1 MVGITAYGGY
11 VPRRRLPRSVI
22 VEANGWFNSAL
33 KGYSKGERSMCNWD
47 EDALTMAVEASRD
60 CLDQSRPDDI
70 KAIYLASTTLPFTD
84 RQNSGI
90 LGTALNLGQNMM
102 TMDITSSQRAATSGL
117 INALNVAKGMGGSAL
132 FATGEHRRSQTA
144 NNNELMYGDGGAALL
159 LGNDD
164 VVAEYL
170 GAGQIAVDFVDHYR
184 GQNADFDYNWEER
197 WIRDEGFM
205 KIVPDAVQAALD
217 NTGLAAG
224 DIDHFVMP
232 GTIRNISAM
241 VGKRCGINT
250 EAARDNLHGVMGEAG
265 TSHSLVMLVDCL
277 QDAKP
282 GQTIMVIGWG
292 QGCDALI
299 FRTTDKLPT
308 MTNRKGIKGH
318 LAHRKEETNYNKFLA
333 FNGLVQQDGGLRSE
347 TDKQTALTT
356 LYRNKE
362 MVIGFVGGKCE
373 QCGTVQFPK
382 SRICVNPNCGAINTQ
397 EDHRMAETGAT
408 IQSWTADNLTY
419 APDPP
424 HHFGMVN
431 FSEGGRMM
439 ADFTDVD
446 EGGVAVGDEFR
457 MVFRIKAADEK
468 RGFNKYFW
476 KAAPKVQAS

>member
-292 QGCDALI
+292 QGCDALV

>member
-1 MVGITAYGGY
+1 
-11 VPRRRLPRSVI
+11 
-22 VEANGWFNSAL
+22 
-33 KGYSKGERSMCNWD
+33 
-47 EDALTMAVEASRD
+47 
-60 CLDQSRPDDI
+60 
-70 KAIYLASTTLPFTD
+70 LPFTD

-117 INALNVAKGMGGSAL
+117 INALSVAKGTGGSAL

-144 NNNELMYGDGGAALL
+144 NTNELMFGDGGAALL

-164 VVAEYL
+164 VVAEFV
-170 GAGQIAVDFVDHYR
+170 GAGQVAVDFVDHYR

-197 WIRDEGFM
+197 WIRDEGYM
-205 KIVPDAVQAALD
+205 KIVPGGVQAALD
-217 NTGLAAG
+217 ETGLSAD

-232 GTIRNISAM
+232 GTIRNIAGM
-241 VGKRCGINT
+241 VAKACGIKP
-250 EAARDNLHGVMGEAG
+250 EAARDNLHNVMGESG
-265 TSHSLVMLVDCL
+265 TSHALVMLVDCL

-282 GQTIMVIGWG
+282 GETIMVIGWG
-292 QGCDALI
+292 QGCDALV
-299 FRTTDKLPT
+299 FRTTDKLST
-308 MTNRKGIKGH
+308 MSNRKGIKGH
-318 LAHRKEETNYNKFLA
+318 LAHRKEEGNYNKFLA
-333 FNGLVQQDGGLRSE
+333 FNNLVEQDGGLRSE

-373 QCGTVQFPK
+373 QCGTVQYPK
-382 SRICVNPNCGAINTQ
+382 ARICVNPNCGAINTQ
-397 EDHRMAETGAT
+397 EDHRMSETSAM

-424 HHFGMVN
+424 HHFGMVT
-431 FSEGGRMM
+431 FGEGGRMM

-468 RGFNKYFW
+468 RNFNKYFW
-476 KAAPKVQAS
+476 KAAPKI

>member
-1 MVGITAYGGY
+1 MVGIKAYGGY
-11 VPRRRLPRSVI
+11 VPRRRLPRGVI

-33 KGYSKGERSMCNWD
+33 KAYSKGERSMCNWD

-60 CLDQSRPDDI
+60 CLDKTRPDDI

-159 LGNDD
+159 LGEDD
-164 VVAEYL
+164 VVAEYI
-170 GAGQIAVDFVDHYR
+170 GAGQVAVDFVDHYR

-217 NTGLAAG
+217 NTGISA
-224 DIDHFVMP
+224 DEVDHFVMP
-232 GTIRNISAM
+232 GTIRNIAAM
-241 VGKRCGINT
+241 VGKRCGIR
-250 EAARDNLHGVMGEAG
+250 EDAARDNLHGVMGESG
-265 TSHSLVMLVDCL
+265 TAHSLVMLVDCL

-282 GQTIMVIGWG
+282 GQVIMVIGWG
-292 QGCDALI
+292 QGCDALV
-299 FRTTDKLPT
+299 FRTTDKLPS
-308 MTNRKGIKGH
+308 MANRLGIKGH

-373 QCGTVQFPK
+373 QCGTVQYPK

-397 EDHRMAETGAT
+397 EDHRMAETSAT

-424 HHFGMVN
+424 HHFGMVT
-431 FSEGGRMM
+431 FGEGGRMM

-446 EGGVAVGDEFR
+446 EGGVAVGDEFH
-457 MVFRIKAADEK
+457 MVFRIKAADER

>member
-1 MVGITAYGGY
+1 MVGIKAYGGY

-22 VEANGWFNSAL
+22 VEANGWFNSGL

-102 TMDITSSQRAATSGL
+102 TMDITSSQRAGTSGL

-132 FATGEHRRSQTA
+132 FAAGEHRRSQTA

-164 VVAEYL
+164 VVAEYI

-217 NTGLAAG
+217 NTGIAA
-224 DIDHFVMP
+224 DEIDHFVMP
-232 GTIRNISAM
+232 GTIRNIAAM
-241 VGKRCGINT
+241 VGKRCGIKG

-265 TSHSLVMLVDCL
+265 TAHSLVMLVDCL

-282 GQTIMVIGWG
+282 GELVMLIGWG

-308 MTNRKGIKGH
+308 MANRKGIKGH

-333 FNGLVQQDGGLRSE
+333 FNGLVLQDGGLRSE

-397 EDHRMAETGAT
+397 EDHKMAETTAQ

-476 KAAPKVQAS
+476 KAAPKIQAS

>member
-1 MVGITAYGGY
+1 
-11 VPRRRLPRSVI
+11 
-22 VEANGWFNSAL
+22 
-33 KGYSKGERSMCNWD
+33 MCNWD

-102 TMDITSSQRAATSGL
+102 TMDITSSQRAGTSGL
-117 INALNVAKGMGGSAL
+117 INALNVAKGMGGCAL
-132 FATGEHRRSQTA
+132 FAAGEHRRSQTA

-164 VVAEYL
+164 VVAEYI
-170 GAGQIAVDFVDHYR
+170 GAGQVAVDFVDHYR

-217 NTGLAAG
+217 NTGITA
-224 DIDHFVMP
+224 DEIDHFVMP
-232 GTIRNISAM
+232 GTIRNIAAM
-241 VGKRCGINT
+241 VGKRCGIKA

-265 TSHSLVMLVDCL
+265 TAHSLIMLVDCL
-277 QDAKP
+277 KDAKP
-282 GQTIMVIGWG
+282 GELVMLIGWG

-308 MTNRKGIKGH
+308 MANRKGIKGH

-333 FNGLVQQDGGLRSE
+333 FNGLVLQDGGLRSE

-397 EDHRMAETGAT
+397 EDHKMAETTAK

-476 KAAPKVQAS
+476 KAAPKIQAS

>member
-1 MVGITAYGGY
+1 MVGIKAYGGY

-33 KGYSKGERSMCNWD
+33 KAYSKGERSMCNWD

-60 CLDQSRPDDI
+60 CLDKTRPDDI

-102 TMDITSSQRAATSGL
+102 TLDITSSQRSATSGL

-159 LGNDD
+159 LGNED
-164 VVAEYL
+164 VVAEYI

-197 WIRDEGFM
+197 WIRDEGLM

-217 NTGLAAG
+217 NTGIAA
-224 DIDHFVMP
+224 DEVDHFVMP
-232 GTIRNISAM
+232 GTIRNIAAM
-241 VGKRCGINT
+241 VGKRCGIRE

-265 TSHSLVMLVDCL
+265 TAHSLVMLVDCL

-282 GQTIMVIGWG
+282 GQVIMVIGWG
-292 QGCDALI
+292 QGCDVLL
-299 FRTTDKLPT
+299 FRTTDKLST
-308 MTNRKGIKGH
+308 MANRQGIKGH

-333 FNGLVQQDGGLRSE
+333 FNGLVLQDGGLRSE

-362 MVIGFVGGKCE
+362 MVIGFVGGKCG

-397 EDHRMAETGAT
+397 EDHKMAETNAT

-419 APDPP
+419 TPDPP

-476 KAAPKVQAS
+476 KAAPNIQAS

>member
-1 MVGITAYGGY
+1 MVGIKAYGGY
-11 VPRRRLPRSVI
+11 VPKRRLPRSVI

-47 EDALTMAVEASRD
+47 EDALTMAVAASRD
-60 CLDQSRPDDI
+60 CLDKTRPDDI

-117 INALNVAKGMGGSAL
+117 VNALNVAKGTGGSAL

-144 NNNELMYGDGGAALL
+144 NNNELMFGDGGAALL

-217 NTGLAAG
+217 ITGLAAD

-232 GTIRNISAM
+232 GTIRNIAAM
-241 VGKRCGINT
+241 VGKRCGIKT

-282 GQTIMVIGWG
+282 DELIMVIGWG
-292 QGCDALI
+292 QGCDALV

-308 MTNRKGIKGH
+308 MANRLGIKGH

-373 QCGTVQFPK
+373 QCGTVQYPK

-397 EDHRMAETGAT
+397 EDHQMAETSAT

-424 HHFGMVN
+424 HHFGMVT
-431 FSEGGRMM
+431 FGEGGRMM

-446 EGGVAVGDEFR
+446 EGSVAVGDEFHL
-457 MVFRIKAADEK
+457 VFRIKAADER

-476 KAAPKVQAS
+476 KAAPRVQAS

>member
-1 MVGITAYGGY
+1 MVGIKAFGGY

-22 VEANGWFNSAL
+22 VEANGWFNAGI

-47 EDALTMAVEASRD
+47 EDALTMAVEACRD
-60 CLDQSRPDDI
+60 CLAQERPDDI
-70 KAIYLASTTLPFTD
+70 KAVYLASTTLPFTD
-84 RQNSGI
+84 RQNSGV

-117 INALNVAKGMGGSAL
+117 LNALSVVKGTGGSAL

-144 NNNELMYGDGGAALL
+144 TTNEMMYGDGGAALL
-159 LGNDD
+159 LSNED
-164 VVAEYL
+164 VVAEFV

-205 KIVPDAVQAALD
+205 KIVPEAVQAALD
-217 NTGLAAG
+217 NTGLSAD
-224 DIDHFVMP
+224 DIDHFAMP
-232 GTIRNISAM
+232 GTIRNIGSM
-241 VGKRCGINT
+241 VAKKCGIAA
-250 EAARDNLHGVMGEAG
+250 EASRDNLHNVMGEAG
-265 TSHSLVMLVDCL
+265 TAHSLVMLVDCL

-299 FRTTDKLPT
+299 FKTTDKLST
-308 MTNRKGIKGH
+308 MSNRKGIKGH

-356 LYRNKE
+356 LYRNRE
-362 MVIGFVGGKCE
+362 MVIGFVGGKCS

-397 EDHRMAETGAT
+397 DDHRMAETSAT

-424 HHFGMVN
+424 HHFGMVS
-431 FSEGGRMM
+431 FGEGGRMM

-468 RGFNKYFW
+468 RNFNKYFW
-476 KAAPKVQAS
+476 KAAPKVSA